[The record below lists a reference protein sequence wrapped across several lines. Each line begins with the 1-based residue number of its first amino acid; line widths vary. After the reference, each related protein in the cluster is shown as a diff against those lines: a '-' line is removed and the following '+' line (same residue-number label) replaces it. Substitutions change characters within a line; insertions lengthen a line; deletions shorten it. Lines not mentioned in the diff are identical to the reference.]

1 MDFSSIF
8 EKITEVTQRMELGE
22 SLSMI
27 LRPVFVFLA
36 LFVLIRCIVSLV
48 RAKNPPE
55 VWAYLKVVNYRETE
69 GGSYEKVSEIVEPLT
84 HWENVIGRARS
95 CDITI
100 KDGGVSRNHG
110 LLIRDEEG
118 TWSFRDIGSQNGTWL
133 NSSEESEVNFRE
145 FRRRGSSDR
154 NAYLDYAAQ
163 LNGPSYRANDFIQIS
178 KGKGNEA
185 PAIEL

>member
-1 MDFSSIF
+1 
-8 EKITEVTQRMELGE
+8 MELGE

-55 VWAYLKVVNYRETE
+55 VWAYLKIIRYRETE

-110 LLIRDEEG
+110 LLIRDEDG
-118 TWSFRDIGSQNGTWL
+118 TIINYPPL
-133 NSSEESEVNFRE
+133 
-145 FRRRGSSDR
+145 
-154 NAYLDYAAQ
+154 
-163 LNGPSYRANDFIQIS
+163 
-178 KGKGNEA
+178 
-185 PAIEL
+185 IELSRIIIPA

>member
-69 GGSYEKVSEIVEPLT
+69 GGSYEKVS
-84 HWENVIGRARS
+84 
-95 CDITI
+95 
-100 KDGGVSRNHG
+100 
-110 LLIRDEEG
+110 
-118 TWSFRDIGSQNGTWL
+118 
-133 NSSEESEVNFRE
+133 
-145 FRRRGSSDR
+145 
-154 NAYLDYAAQ
+154 
-163 LNGPSYRANDFIQIS
+163 
-178 KGKGNEA
+178 
-185 PAIEL
+185 